1 MKFKDHGDYLRLSLE
16 KCGNLKFDDN
26 SRHGVRVDIHQRETD
41 GVPQADAAFI
51 LNADDAIVLAQ
62 NLLNYASRA
71 RYGAR
76 DEKLD

>member
-16 KCGNLKFDDN
+16 KCGSLKFDDN
-26 SRHGVRVDIHQRETD
+26 SRHGVRVDIHQREMD
-41 GVPQADAAFI
+41 GVPQVDAAFI

-71 RYGAR
+71 RYGTR
-76 DEKLD
+76 DDKLD